1 MVYFQFI
8 YEQYLSVILIRSP
21 YSNLLAIAD
30 SEGHVTLQ
38 KLTAEASI
46 EVYTYSSPFPHSS
59 ASASDK
65 IDSANYIG
73 VTSRNPESS
82 MSPRLYTLP
91 VIRLVK

>member
-1 MVYFQFI
+1 MVDFQFI

-46 EVYTYSSPFPHSS
+46 EVYTYSFPFLLS
-59 ASASDK
+59 SASDK

>member
-1 MVYFQFI
+1 MVDFQFI
-8 YEQYLSVILIRSP
+8 YEQYLSVILFRSP

-46 EVYTYSSPFPHSS
+46 EVYTYSSPFPLS
-59 ASASDK
+59 SASDK